1 MTPDISRHD
10 MKTDLTALDALFG
23 RIGEGINVTHSAGG
37 FPGWLAAIENPNIR
51 GIVSY
56 EPGTYVFPEG
66 EVPEPMPG
74 LTGTLKGVSVP
85 MDDFMKL
92 TKIPIVLYFGDYI
105 PEEVTDKL
113 GGENWRVR
121 LQMGRKFVEAI
132 NRHGGNATLVELP
145 KMGIR
150 GNTHF
155 MMSGLNNIEIADLLT
170 EWLHHNKLNKQYIIQ
185 RMRKLLL
192 IPFLCFSL
200 TIGAACSKYD
210 DNSVSGTEQRGS
222 PDQLSGN
229 SKILVAYFS
238 ATGNTQAVAERIVE
252 LLGTD
257 VYRIRASVPYAS
269 NPYDDSDRV
278 QNEAYND
285 LRPGVANLPAA
296 ETIAQYDTI
305 FVGSPCWWHQ
315 PAMVVCTFLD
325 NYDLS
330 GKTII
335 PFITYGATTYL
346 NESMQKI
353 YKLTPNSK
361 HIPVT
366 LPEDLDPDDITT
378 PGRPDD
384 DGIDMPGRA
393 SGVEAWLRRMGVTIE

>member
-1 MTPDISRHD
+1 
-10 MKTDLTALDALFG
+10 
-23 RIGEGINVTHSAGG
+23 
-37 FPGWLAAIENPNIR
+37 
-51 GIVSY
+51 
-56 EPGTYVFPEG
+56 
-66 EVPEPMPG
+66 
-74 LTGTLKGVSVP
+74 
-85 MDDFMKL
+85 
-92 TKIPIVLYFGDYI
+92 
-105 PEEVTDKL
+105 
-113 GGENWRVR
+113 
-121 LQMGRKFVEAI
+121 
-132 NRHGGNATLVELP
+132 
-145 KMGIR
+145 
-150 GNTHF
+150 
-155 MMSGLNNIEIADLLT
+155 
-170 EWLHHNKLNKQYIIQ
+170 
-185 RMRKLLL
+185 MRKLLL

-200 TIGAACSKYD
+200 TIAAACSKND
-210 DNSVSGTEQRGS
+210 DNSVSGTEQPDT

-393 SGVEAWLRRMGVTIE
+393 SGVETWLRRMGVTIE